1 MKFDRRVEV
10 FFFAK
15 PFGIL
20 PPVPGVA
27 DGESSKQATQA
38 VKGDELY
45 AEWRRRASRF
55 YAIEAEGDGF
65 RMRLCDDDCEPYAE
79 RSFAFC
85 LEGYP
90 EIRGTTD
97 KDGFVIIDSPPSGT
111 QGYVEVWP
119 DDHEPDDKVRWDVEI
134 ASIISPQTPQGAS
147 MRLANLNYFASDPTD
162 EMTDELREAIDYF
175 QSESEGLEVT
185 GKLDGVTASRLGD
198 LHDCEG
204 EGAKSPPTAD
214 GPTT

>member
-1 MKFDRRVEV
+1 
-10 FFFAK
+10 
-15 PFGIL
+15 
-20 PPVPGVA
+20 VPGVA

-55 YAIEAEGDGF
+55 YTIEAEGDGF

-79 RSFAFC
+79 RPFAFC

-119 DDHEPDDKVRWDVEI
+119 DDELPEDTIRWSL
-134 ASIISPQTPQGAS
+134 SIDPVISPATPLGAS
-147 MRLANLNYFASDPTD
+147 TRLFNLDYFTGEQSDD
-162 EMTDELREAIDYF
+162 ITDELRDAIRYF
-175 QSESEGLEVT
+175 QTDNDGLEVT
-185 GKLDGVTASRLGD
+185 GELDDDTCARLRSLHELESVGRTEGDSADDDGDNAAPSPASEVSTR
-198 LHDCEG
+198 
-204 EGAKSPPTAD
+204 
-214 GPTT
+214 